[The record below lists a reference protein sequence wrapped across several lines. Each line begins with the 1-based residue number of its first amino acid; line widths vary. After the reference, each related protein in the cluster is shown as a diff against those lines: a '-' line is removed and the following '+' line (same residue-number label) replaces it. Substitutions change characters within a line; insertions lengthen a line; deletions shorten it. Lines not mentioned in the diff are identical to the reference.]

1 MASLSLDSPEEVSG
15 NSNLTLSTQSV
26 VTSMCMKIWQ
36 QFDFDGFDYSTFDE
50 VYTQVALLSDNQYV
64 GSQIKGHLKK

>member
-1 MASLSLDSPEEVSG
+1 MCLILEFKDEVGEETMASLSLDSPEEVSG

-36 QFDFDGFDYSTFDE
+36 RVLDR
-50 VYTQVALLSDNQYV
+50 
-64 GSQIKGHLKK
+64 